1 MTILLIV
8 ESRYAVWRCILN
20 LLSQVGD
27 LSTVSVLALAYHIN
41 SRIWSPLIGCWLKI
55 FASSRT

>member
-8 ESRYAVWRCILN
+8 EPRYAVWRYILN

-27 LSTVSVLALAYHIN
+27 LSAVSVLALAYHIN
-41 SRIWSPLIGCWLKI
+41 SRLWSPLFGCWLKI